1 MAASA
6 FFPGSCA
13 ITFPRAVLNEH
24 GTRDDLRPKQS
35 AERLPRALLR
45 LFSWPRRRNVP
56 SLSALPACR
65 PPRRNRPKSGA
76 SGERPVFRPSPLRAH
91 APRRALSPFLVQVPF
106 LTQPRSS
113 AAARAQNE
121 APYKMRRAPRRR
133 QASHECAEHWALN
146 RSRPCSP
153 ASRMQIR
160 TGRSSPASA
169 LSGATRSAQSRTP
182 ESLATRHR
190 PILCRSR
197 AGRSDARSR
206 LPGRVSAQPNKD
218 ALFRAAREAD
228 RGCIRGSLREL
239 RQLCSTPRPM
249 LRSTAVAPSRA
260 LSRPSPHCNTRAF

>member
-35 AERLPRALLR
+35 AERLPRDLLR

-121 APYKMRRAPRRR
+121 APYKMRRAPPS
-133 QASHECAEHWALN
+133 AAGK
-146 RSRPCSP
+146 
-153 ASRMQIR
+153 SRMRGTLGIE
-160 TGRSSPASA
+160 
-169 LSGATRSAQSRTP
+169 P
-182 ESLATRHR
+182 ES
-190 PILCRSR
+190 PP
-197 AGRSDARSR
+197 
-206 LPGRVSAQPNKD
+206 LPGEPDADPNRPLFSGVCLVRRNAQRTKPN
-218 ALFRAAREAD
+218 
-228 RGCIRGSLREL
+228 
-239 RQLCSTPRPM
+239 P
-249 LRSTAVAPSRA
+249 
-260 LSRPSPHCNTRAF
+260 